1 MKRFADKYMLMSWGV
16 ILIFTVTLFYLSAI
30 FFWSSDSPFFALRFE
45 MDGSDSYRKMEGVWD
60 LFQSQCTH
68 YMTWSGRFVC
78 QSLVQFFCAFTER
91 PVFEICNMLVWLA
104 FIFLSLRLAG
114 IKVKNTASLFM
125 VVCMSFLIFINIPYD
140 PPFMINY
147 LWMGTLVMAW
157 LNIFFSS
164 AKKSAV
170 QLALIFLLSIL
181 AGNSQESFS
190 IPLSGAL
197 TVWIIMRRFRLNKME
212 WVAVAGFFIGAL
224 TVVAA
229 PGNYVRLG
237 IVMDENGRMG
247 AGILRNIFMALP
259 QICIALF
266 LGTVTYKRIKDARMA
281 GIALSTETLLL
292 LLAALFSIVLAA
304 LLKFEI
310 LARVMIPMNIFL
322 SVTAFSGGFKLR
334 HERSVIVLLSIICA
348 VTVMLEYRTYVSNNE
363 KYSLITKL
371 YHESESGVVVIPD
384 EMFCKDDGRN
394 GYYDLGFV
402 IQERVD
408 NPDKPFLKRYPE
420 SLTRIEI
427 GNDTNF
433 VMRIA
438 PQAWLIGQSLT
449 CPESFVIKKSLFP
462 GAVDLPMSDRII
474 DASSSKE
481 LVIDT
486 INNTVIRVYVNNR
499 WYIEADVMLKVD

>member
-16 ILIFTVTLFYLSAI
+16 ILIFTVTLFYLSVI

-45 MDGSDSYRKMEGVWD
+45 MDGSDSYRKMGGLWD
-60 LFQSQCTH
+60 LFQSQCAH

-170 QLALIFLLSIL
+170 QLVLIFLLSIL

-266 LGTVTYKRIKDARMA
+266 LGTVTYKRIKDA
-281 GIALSTETLLL
+281 
-292 LLAALFSIVLAA
+292 
-304 LLKFEI
+304 
-310 LARVMIPMNIFL
+310 PD
-322 SVTAFSGGFKLR
+322 GGD
-334 HERSVIVLLSIICA
+334 
-348 VTVMLEYRTYVSNNE
+348 
-363 KYSLITKL
+363 
-371 YHESESGVVVIPD
+371 GVVD
-384 EMFCKDDGRN
+384 
-394 GYYDLGFV
+394 
-402 IQERVD
+402 
-408 NPDKPFLKRYPE
+408 
-420 SLTRIEI
+420 
-427 GNDTNF
+427 
-433 VMRIA
+433 
-438 PQAWLIGQSLT
+438 
-449 CPESFVIKKSLFP
+449 
-462 GAVDLPMSDRII
+462 
-474 DASSSKE
+474 
-481 LVIDT
+481 
-486 INNTVIRVYVNNR
+486 
-499 WYIEADVMLKVD
+499 